1 MEFGTVVMMVF
12 VLGLVWGGFGVLLWR
27 SARIDRERRGS

>member
-1 MEFGTVVMMVF
+1 MQFGTVVMMVLI
-12 VLGLVWGGFGVLLWR
+12 LGAVWGGFGLLLLR